1 MTASSNISKRRKLAL
16 SDGGADYTA
25 KRAELIAL
33 AAKLFRENGY
43 QATRLADIAD
53 AAGIDRASL
62 YYYVGSKEELFRES
76 VEGILDA
83 NLAGAEAITAKAS
96 ESVASRLRQVIELVM
111 ASYEDNYPHMYVY
124 IQEQMHQVAKEES
137 AWAQTIV
144 RKTRKLES
152 IVRGLIDE
160 GVHNGELRA
169 DVPAR
174 LAFYALFGMIN
185 WTHRWFTP
193 GGPLNARDISAGF
206 FTIFIDGM
214 QSGAGAQAAASP
226 KAPGRRA

>member
-1 MTASSNISKRRKLAL
+1 MTAGSNISKRRKLAQ
-16 SDGGADYTA
+16 SDGGAEYAA

-43 QATRLADIAD
+43 QATRLLDIAD

-83 NLAGAEAITAKAS
+83 NLAAAEAAAATS
-96 ESVASRLRQVIELVM
+96 ESVASRLRQVVELIL

-144 RKTRKLES
+144 RKTRKLEG

-160 GVHNGELRA
+160 GVRNGEFRA
-169 DVPAR
+169 DLPAR
-174 LAFYALFGMIN
+174 LPFYALFGMIN

-193 GGPLNARDISAGF
+193 GGSLNAKDISAGF
-206 FTIFIDGM
+206 FAIFIDGM
-214 QSGAGAQAAASP
+214 QAPAGAPAATKP
-226 KAPGRRA
+226 KARGRRA